1 MHKISFS
8 TSVDQD
14 FYNSGANSLCIW
26 GKFALTIKMIE
37 VSSAAIKKESDPGEK
52 VAVCCPSCKAATVYG

>member
-14 FYNSGANSLCIW
+14 FYNNGANSLCIW
-26 GKFALTIKMIE
+26 GKFALTIKMIKIFN
-37 VSSAAIKKESDPGEK
+37 AAIKKEAMFEVK
-52 VAVCCPSCKAATVYG
+52 